1 MRIVFDLIA
10 RILANCAGI
19 LLASYL
25 IEEVTFDSGFVDLII
40 VGSILALAN
49 IIIKPILKFVS
60 GPLIVLT
67 MGLFMIIINIVILW
81 LVAGFMPILN
91 IASFWGYF
99 WSVIILAIL
108 NAITHIV
115 IKKKK
120 A

>member
-1 MRIVFDLIA
+1 MRIILDLIA

-25 IEEVTFDSGFVDLII
+25 IEEVTFDSGFIDLVI

-49 IIIKPILKFVS
+49 ILIKPILKFIS

-67 MGLFMIIINIVILW
+67 MGLFVIIINIVILW
-81 LVAGFMPILN
+81 LVTWFMPILN
-91 IASFWGYF
+91 ITSFWGYF
-99 WSVIILAIL
+99 WSVVILAIL
-108 NAITHIV
+108 NAITHVI

-120 A
+120 V